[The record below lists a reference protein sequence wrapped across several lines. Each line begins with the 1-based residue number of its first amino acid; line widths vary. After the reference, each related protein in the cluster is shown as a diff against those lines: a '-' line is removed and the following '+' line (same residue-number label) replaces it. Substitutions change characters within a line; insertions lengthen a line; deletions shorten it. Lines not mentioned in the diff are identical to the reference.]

1 MNINDITIKNYELDK
16 AEETLKFLLEQKK
29 EYISNSRAKNTV
41 KSYKSDWKHFMQ
53 WCKHNQL
60 SYLPTNDDAYSLYL
74 SNLATRGFK
83 VSTIRRR
90 MSSIAQAHLVAGYP
104 SPTTAHIK
112 VVWAGIKRVHGTTEI
127 GKLPVVVD
135 IVRQM
140 LNELPDKL
148 QGVRDRA
155 ILLIGFAGAFRRS
168 ELVSLDIE
176 SISVVKEGLIVQV
189 NKSKTDQEG
198 KGESIGIPY
207 GMFEQTCPVRAYINW
222 IQAAGLKSGPVFRS
236 INRHN
241 QVSHTRLSD
250 KSVALIVK
258 RYINAVGLDEKLYSG
273 HSLRAGFATTAAML
287 GKSERS
293 IMDQTRHRSEAMVR
307 KYIRMGSFFK
317 ENAAGN
323 IGL

>member
-1 MNINDITIKNYELDK
+1 MSIKSNELDK

-29 EYISNSRAKNTV
+29 EYISNSKAKNTV
-41 KSYKSDWKHFMQ
+41 KSYSSDWQHFTQ

-60 SYLPTNDDAYSLYL
+60 GYLPTNDENYSLYL
-74 SNLATRGFK
+74 SSLAIEGYR

-90 MSSIAQAHLVAGYP
+90 MSSIAQAHLVAGHP

-112 VVWAGIKRVHGTTEI
+112 VVWAGIRRVHGASEI
-127 GKLPVVVD
+127 GKLPVVID
-135 IVRQM
+135 ILKLM

-148 QGVRDRA
+148 QGIRDRA
-155 ILLIGFAGAFRRS
+155 VLLIGFAGAFRRS

-176 SISVVKEGLIVQV
+176 FVSIVREGLIIQL

-207 GMFEQTCPVRAYINW
+207 GSFEETCPVRAYIDW
-222 IQAAGLKSGPVFRS
+222 IQAANLKSGPVFRS

-241 QVSHTRLSD
+241 QVSQSRLSD

-258 RYINAVGLDEKLYSG
+258 RYVNEAGLDEKLYAG
-273 HSLRAGFATTAAML
+273 HSLRAGLATTAAML
-287 GKSERS
+287 GKSERA

-307 KYIRMGSFFK
+307 KYIRMGSIFK
-317 ENAAGN
+317 ENAASN

>member
-1 MNINDITIKNYELDK
+1 MNSNDITIKDNELDK
-16 AEETLKFLLEQKK
+16 AEETLKYLLEQKK

-60 SYLPTNDDAYSLYL
+60 NYLPTNDEIYSLYL
-74 SNLATRGFK
+74 SSLATRGFK

-135 IVRQM
+135 IVKQM

-176 SISVVKEGLIVQV
+176 SVSVVKEGLIIQV
-189 NKSKTDQEG
+189 DKSKTDQEG

-207 GMFEQTCPVRAYINW
+207 GMFEQTCPVRAIYQLDSSCRFKIW
-222 IQAAGLKSGPVFRS
+222 SS
-236 INRHN
+236 I
-241 QVSHTRLSD
+241 
-250 KSVALIVK
+250 
-258 RYINAVGLDEKLYSG
+258 
-273 HSLRAGFATTAAML
+273 
-287 GKSERS
+287 S
-293 IMDQTRHRSEAMVR
+293 I
-307 KYIRMGSFFK
+307 Y
-317 ENAAGN
+317 
-323 IGL
+323 